1 MDRRSFGIAVTMFWL
16 ASAATAQQP
25 AAVETAKTPAAKVE
39 ETAKLKAV
47 EAPIQLA
54 ERLDAAQP
62 AVPAKKRV
70 ARVTTCRCGDPASQ
84 Q

>member
-1 MDRRSFGIAVTMFWL
+1 MARRSLCIAATLFCL
-16 ASAATAQQP
+16 ASAAAAQQP
-25 AAVETAKTPAAKVE
+25 APADPRKEPEAKIE

-47 EAPIQLA
+47 DAPIQLA
-54 ERLDAAQP
+54 ERLDAVQP

-70 ARVTTCRCGDPASQ
+70 ARVTTCRCGDPSTQ